1 MCLILTC
8 IAAVVSTTLYF
19 LCSGLSR
26 RISLEHLALMY
37 WGAALMWS
45 VDGVFRL
52 MEGEHF
58 LELTLNDT
66 LLGMLVVIC
75 GLGFVG
81 VRTLVHKNCHS

>member
-8 IAAVVSTTLYF
+8 IAAVITTVLYF
-19 LCSGLSR
+19 RYPKISAR
-26 RISLEHLALMY
+26 FSLEHLALMY

-66 LLGMLVVIC
+66 LLGMLIVIC
-75 GLGFVG
+75 GLGV
-81 VRTLVHKNCHS
+81 VSLRSVICRKA

>member
-8 IAAVVSTTLYF
+8 IAAVITTVLYF
-19 LCSGLSR
+19 RYPKISAR
-26 RISLEHLALMY
+26 FSLEHLALMY

-45 VDGVFRL
+45 VDGVFRV

-75 GLGFVG
+75 GLGVVG
-81 VRTLVHKNCHS
+81 LRRVIRRKA

>member
-8 IAAVVSTTLYF
+8 IAAVISTTLYF
-19 LCSGLSR
+19 LCPGLSK
-26 RISLEHLALMY
+26 RIFLEHLALMY

-52 MEGEHF
+52 REGEHF

-66 LLGMLVVIC
+66 LLGMLIVIC
-75 GLGFVG
+75 GLGV
-81 VRTLVHKNCHS
+81 VSLRSVICRKA

>member
-8 IAAVVSTTLYF
+8 IAAVVSTILYF
-19 LCSGLSR
+19 LCPGLSR

-66 LLGMLVVIC
+66 LLGILIVIC
-75 GLGFVG
+75 GLGVVG
-81 VRTLVHKNCHS
+81 LRRVIRRKA

>member
-8 IAAVVSTTLYF
+8 IAAVVSTILYF
-19 LCSGLSR
+19 LCPGLSR

-58 LELTLNDT
+58 FELTLNDT

-75 GLGFVG
+75 GLGV
-81 VRTLVHKNCHS
+81 VSLRNVMCRKA